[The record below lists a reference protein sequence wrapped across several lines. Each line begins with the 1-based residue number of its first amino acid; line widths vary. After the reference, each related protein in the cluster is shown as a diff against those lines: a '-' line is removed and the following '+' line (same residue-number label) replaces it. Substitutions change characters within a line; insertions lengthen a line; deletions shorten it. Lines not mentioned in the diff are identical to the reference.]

1 MSDLQISL
9 IVLGVLAIV
18 ALLGLNWWQDR
29 RVRNKMQQT
38 FSQTREDALLP
49 GSEASAAPAPVSKKA
64 AAAAKKPVA
73 PAPTERREPAWQS
86 EQDEDDDAPAMR
98 REPAV
103 GAAPDVP
110 VGDQADPAVE
120 ALIDLVFER
129 PVPGRELLPLV
140 RELDRVGQKPLR
152 VFLRTVD
159 GEQYL
164 KLRLDR
170 DYAFVQ
176 IAVLLA
182 NRSGALSAAEWA
194 QAWSR
199 AERIAEQLDARIEGP
214 DPAHVA
220 EHARQLDQL
229 CATLDTSVGLTLVP
243 QRPQP
248 WRVAEV
254 LAHAHDAGFVEGTDP
269 DRLEWRDDDGATR
282 FVLIH
287 PASEARGGAV
297 AGRVSLLLDVP
308 RSATSDTA
316 FADMA
321 QVARRLADVLEA
333 GVVDDNGQPL
343 ASGSEEAVD
352 AHLRRLYGQLAEN
365 GLRAGSARALRVFA

>member
-1 MSDLQISL
+1 MSDLQIGL
-9 IVLGVLAIV
+9 IVLGVALIV
-18 ALLGLNWWQDR
+18 VVLGLNWWQDR
-29 RVRNKMQQT
+29 RVRNKMQAT
-38 FSQTREDALLP
+38 FSPAQEDPLL
-49 GSEASAAPAPVSKKA
+49 GDAAPEPVVKTKPVKKA
-64 AAAAKKPVA
+64 APV
-73 PAPTERREPAWQS
+73 PTERVEPAWQS
-86 EQDEDDDAPAMR
+86 AVADDAAPDADDDGVFR

-103 GAAPDVP
+103 GAATLPRGDVDQPDT
-110 VGDQADPAVE
+110 AVE
-120 ALIDLVFER
+120 ALIDLGFAR
-129 PVPGRELLPLV
+129 PVPGRDLLPLV

-159 GEQYL
+159 GDQFL

-170 DYAFVQ
+170 DYVSLQ

-182 NRSGALSAAEWA
+182 NRSGALTASEWA

-199 AERIAEQLDARIEGP
+199 AERIAEQLDASIEGP

-220 EHARQLDQL
+220 EHARQLDEL
-229 CATLDTSVGLTLVP
+229 CAALDTSVGLTLVP

-254 LAHAHDAGFVEGTDP
+254 LAQAHDAGFVEGTDP
-269 DRLEWRDDDGATR
+269 DRLEWRDDQGAVR
-282 FVLIH
+282 FVLVH

-308 RSATSDTA
+308 RHAASDTA

-321 QVARRLADVLEA
+321 HVARQLADVLEA

-343 ASGSEEAVD
+343 ADGSEGAVD

-365 GLRAGSARALRVFA
+365 GLKAGSPRAVRVFA

>member
-1 MSDLQISL
+1 MSDLQIGL
-9 IVLGVLAIV
+9 IVLGVVLIAV
-18 ALLGLNWWQDR
+18 VLSLNWWQDR
-29 RVRNKMQQT
+29 RVRRKMQAT
-38 FSQTREDALLP
+38 FSPASEDPLL
-49 GSEASAAPAPVSKKA
+49 GEAAPEPTAKA
-64 AAAAKKPVA
+64 KPAKKVA
-73 PAPTERREPAWQS
+73 PAPAERVEPAWQDGVAAEPAGAS
-86 EQDEDDDAPAMR
+86 DDEDVFR

-103 GAAPDVP
+103 GAP
-110 VGDQADPAVE
+110 VGARSDAEQPDAAVE
-120 ALIDLVFER
+120 ALIDLNFPR
-129 PVPGRELLPLV
+129 PVPGRDLLPLV

-159 GEQYL
+159 GDQYL

-170 DYAFVQ
+170 DYASMQ

-182 NRSGALSAAEWA
+182 NRSGALTAGEWA

-199 AERIAEQLDARIEGP
+199 AERIAEQLDASIEGP

-220 EHARQLDQL
+220 EHARQLDEL
-229 CATLDTSVGLTLVP
+229 CAALDTSVGLTLVP

-248 WRVAEV
+248 WRVAEL
-254 LAHAHDAGFVEGTDP
+254 LAHAHDAGFVEGSDP
-269 DRLEWRDDDGATR
+269 DRLEWRDADGAVR

-308 RSATSDTA
+308 RNAASDTA

-321 QVARRLADVLEA
+321 QAARRLAVVLEA

-343 ASGSEEAVD
+343 ADGSEGAVD
-352 AHLRRLYGQLAEN
+352 THLRRLYSQLAEN
-365 GLRAGSARALRVFA
+365 GLRAGSPRALRVFA